1 MNRTLKIASLIYA
14 TSILLSRVIGLI
26 RESVIGRTLGDQPE
40 ADVYWLAFVL
50 PDFLNYLLAGG
61 ALSLV
66 LIPLLQSAEQKAGKE
81 AYWDC
86 FWRIATPISL
96 LVTMVTA
103 LLWYFTPELTPMI
116 SPGFDV
122 TQAKLLSRL
131 TRIILPAQIFHVC
144 GGLISAT
151 LQANDRHLAPALAPL
166 VYTGMIIVFGVAFGS
181 EMGSE
186 AFAWGVL
193 AGSILGPFA
202 CPLLAAWRG
211 GVRVRPRLEL
221 KHIEVRSYIWRAL
234 PVMLGFSIVVL
245 DDMLVKRGA
254 SQLAEG
260 LVSQL
265 HYART
270 LMKVP
275 MGVFGLAMG
284 MATFPS
290 ISRHLAHGQSKEAF
304 GLLQNAASTLLILV
318 GLSQAVLS
326 IASPEAVALI
336 WGKERLSLM
345 TINHIGAYC
354 AVLSLGLW
362 AWSSQGL
369 LARGFYAQG
378 KTWLPTLL
386 GSILVLCFYPLYEFL
401 SGEAATGLADW
412 ISQNIYE
419 TGLGI
424 GLALCSSLAI
434 SAYVCF
440 LWLALCFSFG
450 QSINEF
456 YKFLWQLFKIEL
468 AVMVSIACTSTV
480 FSVGINSASNYM
492 ELFII
497 AGLKSILSSVIFVL
511 MCYVIRIHE
520 VKTLIDRIKYKLK
533 PRIR

>member
-1 MNRTLKIASLIYA
+1 
-14 TSILLSRVIGLI
+14 
-26 RESVIGRTLGDQPE
+26 
-40 ADVYWLAFVL
+40 
-50 PDFLNYLLAGG
+50 
-61 ALSLV
+61 
-66 LIPLLQSAEQKAGKE
+66 
-81 AYWDC
+81 
-86 FWRIATPISL
+86 
-96 LVTMVTA
+96 
-103 LLWYFTPELTPMI
+103 
-116 SPGFDV
+116 
-122 TQAKLLSRL
+122 
-131 TRIILPAQIFHVC
+131 
-144 GGLISAT
+144 
-151 LQANDRHLAPALAPL
+151 
-166 VYTGMIIVFGVAFGS
+166 
-181 EMGSE
+181 MGSE

-202 CPLLAAWRG
+202 CPLFAAMRSG
-211 GVRVRPRLEL
+211 IKLRPRLEL
-221 KHIEVRSYIWRAL
+221 KHFEVRSYIWRAL

-290 ISRHLAHGQSKEAF
+290 ISRHLAQGQSKEAF
-304 GLLQNAASTLLILV
+304 GLLQKAASTLLILV

-345 TINHIGAYC
+345 AINHIGAYC
-354 AVLSLGLW
+354 AFLSLGLW

-386 GSILVLCFYPLYEFL
+386 GSVLVLCFYPLYEFL
-401 SGEAATGLADW
+401 SSPAAITISDW

-419 TGLGI
+419 IGLGA

-434 SAYVCF
+434 SAYVVL
-440 LWLALCFSFG
+440 LWLALCYSFG
-450 QSINEF
+450 QSVSEI
-456 YKFLWQLFKIEL
+456 YKFLWHLFKIEF
-468 AVMVSIACTSTV
+468 AVLVSINCTSTV
-480 FSVGINSASNYM
+480 FSIGINSGSSYM
-492 ELFII
+492 QLLIT
-497 AGLKSILSSVIFVL
+497 AGLKSILSSFTFIL
-511 MCYVIRIHE
+511 MCYAMRIHE
-520 VKTLIDRIKYKLK
+520 VKTLIDRIKHKLK
-533 PRIR
+533 RSP

>member
-1 MNRTLKIASLIYA
+1 MNRSLKIASLIYA

-66 LIPLLQSAEQKAGKE
+66 LIPLLQTAEQSNGKAG
-81 AYWDC
+81 YWAC
-86 FWRIATPISL
+86 FWRIATPLSL
-96 LVTMVTA
+96 LITLVTA
-103 LLWYFTPELTPMI
+103 VLWYFTPQLTPII
-116 SPGFDV
+116 SPGFDLAQV
-122 TQAKLLSRL
+122 ELLNRL

-151 LQANDRHLAPALAPL
+151 LQAHDRHFAPALAPL
-166 VYTGMIIVFGVAFGS
+166 LYTGMIIVFGVCLGS
-181 EMGSE
+181 QLGAE

-193 AGSILGPFA
+193 AGSILGPFG
-202 CPLLAAWRG
+202 CPLIAALRNG
-211 GVRVRPRLEL
+211 LIISPRLEL

-254 SQLAEG
+254 NQLADG

-290 ISRHLAHGQSKEAF
+290 ISRHLAKGQNREAF
-304 GLLQNAASTLLILV
+304 QLLQIATNTLLVLV
-318 GLSQAVLS
+318 GLSQAVLTV
-326 IASPEAVALI
+326 ASPEAVALI
-336 WGKERLSLM
+336 WGKERLTLEA
-345 TINHIGAYC
+345 INHIAAYC
-354 AVLSLGLW
+354 TVLSLGLW
-362 AWSSQGL
+362 AWSAQGL

-386 GSILVLCFYPLYEFL
+386 GSLLVLCFYPLYEFMSGSWAHDL
-401 SGEAATGLADW
+401 STWL
-412 ISQNIYE
+412 SQNSFNI
-419 TGLGI
+419 GLGS

-434 SAYVCF
+434 SAYVCC

-450 QSINEF
+450 QSVSAF
-456 YKFLWQLFKIEL
+456 YLFIGQLFKIEFAVLLSILCLRQMYHYEISNESTYIQLLL
-468 AVMVSIACTSTV
+468 AASIKTILTST
-480 FSVGINSASNYM
+480 I
-492 ELFII
+492 FILL
-497 AGLKSILSSVIFVL
+497 GYIFRV
-511 MCYVIRIHE
+511 HE
-520 VKTLIDRIKYKLK
+520 VKSLFDRLK
-533 PRIR
+533 QKVRTRSD